1 MNHHK
6 LQELIS
12 SFIDDELLPEER
24 SEVERHILKC
34 EECRQTLTELQ
45 LIRKRVRA
53 AATITPSPQ
62 STANLLRAIRI
73 AGGQQVGWGGTDIV
87 ARRLV
92 IALTLVVF
100 CIVSIGSLNKPEQPI
115 VMESYL
121 SGEASD
127 STTHAVLSQGEVSK
141 EDILLAVT
149 TR

>member
-6 LQELIS
+6 LQLLLS
-12 SFIDDELLPEER
+12 AFVDDELLPDEQ
-24 SEVERHILKC
+24 SEVEQHLVHCSDCRHAVV
-34 EECRQTLTELQ
+34 EMQT
-45 LIRKRVRA
+45 IRKDIRR
-53 AATITPSPQ
+53 AATIEITPMATS
-62 STANLLRAIRI
+62 NLLRAIRL
-73 AGGQQVGWGGTDIV
+73 ASDPQVVWGGTEIF
-87 ARRLV
+87 ARRLIV
-92 IALTLVVF
+92 ALTLLVF

-127 STTHAVLSQGEVSK
+127 STAHRVLSQGEVSK